1 VLHKKLQVLFFYMY
15 ATKFQKVNAF
25 SSKKITIQESTLN
38 LNKAIYVKGFC
49 YLLPKNTEKNPFT
62 QMLS

>member
-1 VLHKKLQVLFFYMY
+1 MY

-25 SSKKITIQESTLN
+25 SSKKITIQESALN
-38 LNKAIYVKGFC
+38 LNKAIYVEGFC